1 VYSLRAK
8 RDAPFVSMPLR
19 WEEVEATARSGHADA
34 LLFSPQTA
42 IERVQKIGD
51 LFEPVLTLEQTIP
64 RELLREL
71 GFAASIP
78 APQPVKLVVA
88 SAPARVPR
96 SSGQGGRQLFVI
108 HRRTKEVELAIEVNG
123 EFRTFLLSSLPVKK
137 KQAVRATSGDPARL
151 SYLTEE
157 SGAVGIVW
165 DLGTYE
171 IVEGSYAKGDLLM
184 YLSGRKLQG
193 EWSLR
198 RLESGRWECMNR
210 GGRRIDRSD
219 ASALAGL
226 LPAAPAGRR
235 TRRAS

>member
-78 APQPVKLVVA
+78 APRPVTLAVA
-88 SAPARVPR
+88 AAPPRIPR
-96 SSGQGGRQLFVI
+96 SSGQGGRQLFVL
-108 HRRTKEVELAIEVNG
+108 HRRTTEVELAIEVNG

-137 KQAVRATSGDPARL
+137 KQAVRATSGNATRL
-151 SYLTEE
+151 SHLTDE
-157 SGAVGIVW
+157 SGAVGIVL

-171 IVEGSYAKGDLLM
+171 IVEGSYAKGDLLI

-193 EWSLR
+193 GWSLR
-198 RLESGRWECMNR
+198 RLESGRWECVNQ
-210 GGRRIDRSD
+210 GGRRMDSSD
-219 ASALAGL
+219 TSALAGL
-226 LPAAPAGRR
+226 LPAAPARPR